1 MARILIV
8 DDDEQIRKLTTA
20 VLERTGYETETA
32 SGGDEALSAYRIRP
46 ADVVLCDLYMP
57 GKDGIETLREL
68 RQEFPDVRIIAMSGG
83 GAISGGA
90 ALRFARNLGA
100 REVLAKPFGPEDLL
114 LAVQR
119 VIDAP

>member
-20 VLERTGYETETA
+20 VLERAGYETDSA
-32 SGGDEALSAYRIRP
+32 ADGAQALLAYRTEP
-46 ADVVLCDLYMP
+46 AAVVLCDLYMP
-57 GKDGIETLREL
+57 GKDGLETIREL
-68 RQEFPDVRIIAMSGG
+68 RQEFPDVRIVAMTGG
-83 GAISGGA
+83 GTVAGGP

-100 REVLAKPFGPEDLL
+100 RALLSKPFTPEDLL

>member
-8 DDDEQIRKLTTA
+8 DDDEQIRKLSAT
-20 VLERTGYETETA
+20 VLERAGFETTSA
-32 SGGDEALSAYRIRP
+32 SGGAEALRLYADRP

-57 GKDGIETLREL
+57 GKDGLETIREL
-68 RQEFPDVRIIAMSGG
+68 RQQFPEVKIVAMSGG
-83 GAISGGA
+83 GSLASGA

-100 REVLAKPFGPEDLL
+100 RELLPKPFSPEDLL

-119 VIDAP
+119 LVDAP